1 MRGWAADD
9 RASLK
14 KITKRRNTKIFVKQS
29 AAKSEN
35 RILRKSHVFKHEY
48 DEFTQITEKEIQ
60 SNSRDCGQ
68 RMGRTRTHT
77 HTHPAQHTGAILA
90 FHSSQ
95 SYIPAGR
102 QTGRQKVVRNL
113 PFLLIRMTLYCS
125 HLVVHCTTHSGKC
138 QTNRRT
144 KWKSSRSLSDY
155 IGNIRLMSDGCVM
168 RSFRTILYQTISVE
182 HHQFRYTV
190 NFFFACSRLAVVF
203 IGTRT
208 ESTGIRRYDER
219 MNGRTVVWV
228 VYIRCACC
236 VADALNVVAKVR

>member
-1 MRGWAADD
+1 MYSNMSR
-9 RASLK
+9 
-14 KITKRRNTKIFVKQS
+14 TN
-29 AAKSEN
+29 
-35 RILRKSHVFKHEY
+35 LRKSQRKKY
-48 DEFTQITEKEIQ
+48 NPTAEIVD
-60 SNSRDCGQ
+60 SEWVARA
-68 RMGRTRTHT
+68 RTHT
-77 HTHPAQHTGAILA
+77 HTNPAQHTGAILA

-190 NFFFACSRLAVVF
+190 NFFFLRAVAWLLCLSARAQNRLA
-203 IGTRT
+203 
-208 ESTGIRRYDER
+208 S
-219 MNGRTVVWV
+219 
-228 VYIRCACC
+228 
-236 VADALNVVAKVR
+236 ADMTSE